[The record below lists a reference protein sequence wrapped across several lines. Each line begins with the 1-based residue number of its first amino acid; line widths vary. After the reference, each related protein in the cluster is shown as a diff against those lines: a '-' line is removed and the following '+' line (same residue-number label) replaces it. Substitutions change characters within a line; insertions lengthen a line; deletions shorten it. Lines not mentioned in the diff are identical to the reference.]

1 MGIFSIYSQL
11 KLRVGSCKHSIK
23 DYFNRRNWFCNIL
36 LLCPNASM
44 YLTVEPKPATNLRE
58 EKWPFSMFHKKE
70 EFQYRQKG
78 EKNPLVHIVLT
89 CLCFCWNL
97 PGCFVPLDGPD
108 VDSVENSRPQASQ
121 HVRGPVRPN
130 RDFLTRALRR
140 GVGKDVAINFC
151 LGWIPWHSEAG
162 FCFISG

>member
-44 YLTVEPKPATNLRE
+44 YLTVEPKPAT
-58 EKWPFSMFHKKE
+58 KGGKKSV
-70 EFQYRQKG
+70 
-78 EKNPLVHIVLT
+78 VHIVLT

-97 PGCFVPLDGPD
+97 PGCFVPLDSPD

-162 FCFISG
+162 FCFILG